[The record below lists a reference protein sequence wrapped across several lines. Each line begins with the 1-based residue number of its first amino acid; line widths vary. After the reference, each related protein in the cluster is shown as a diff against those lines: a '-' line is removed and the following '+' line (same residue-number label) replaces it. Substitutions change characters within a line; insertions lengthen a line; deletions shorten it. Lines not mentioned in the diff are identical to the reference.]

1 MILRNLLWVGLGSF
15 AGGALRYLIAQLTC
29 THGFDG
35 SFPGGTFIVNLTGS
49 FLLGLLFGLSA
60 RYSIFPDEIRLLLM
74 VGFCGGFTTFSSFIQ
89 ENALLLQTGQ
99 YATIALYTLTSL
111 IGGTVLFFLAVSL
124 VKSFS

>member
-15 AGGALRYLIAQLTC
+15 AGGVLRYLIAQPTR

-35 SFPGGTFIVNLTGS
+35 SFTWGTFIVNLTGS

>member
-15 AGGALRYLIAQLTC
+15 AGGALRYLIAQLTR

-35 SFPGGTFIVNLTGS
+35 SFPWGTFIVNLTGS
-49 FLLGLLFGLSA
+49 LFGLSA

>member
-15 AGGALRYLIAQLTC
+15 AGGVLRYLIAQLTR

-35 SFPGGTFIVNLTGS
+35 SFPWGTFIVNLTGS

-74 VGFCGGFTTFSSFIQ
+74 VGFCGGFTTSSSFIQ

>member
-1 MILRNLLWVGLGSF
+1 MLSHRPTYPHTRFRRFFSVGYIH
-15 AGGALRYLIAQLTC
+15 RQL
-29 THGFDG
+29 DRK
-35 SFPGGTFIVNLTGS
+35 FPFGPFIRTFG
-49 FLLGLLFGLSA
+49 

>member
-15 AGGALRYLIAQLTC
+15 AGGALRYLIAQFIR

-35 SFPGGTFIVNLTGS
+35 SFPWGTFIVNLAGC
-49 FLLGLLFGLSA
+49 FLLGLLFGLSS
-60 RYSIFPDEIRLLLM
+60 RCPIFSEEIRLLLM

-99 YATIALYTLTSL
+99 YTTIALYTLTSL
-111 IGGTVLFFLAVSL
+111 IGGTALFFLAVLL